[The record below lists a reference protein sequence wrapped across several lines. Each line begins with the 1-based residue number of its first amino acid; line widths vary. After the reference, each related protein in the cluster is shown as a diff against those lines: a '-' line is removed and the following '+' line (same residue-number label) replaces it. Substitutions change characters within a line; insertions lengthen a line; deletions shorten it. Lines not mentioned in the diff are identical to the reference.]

1 MDRNAPARNSER
13 NKTQSPPDPPSH
25 RAGEA
30 FWRFSLALYARPDVA
45 EALIG
50 LQDRAGLDVDLI
62 LEQQLAFLEALHLQ
76 LIERAVLDDARD
88 HVVEVA
94 MLGPQSGKPGFEG
107 FDVEIHR
114 ALAPFGAS
122 GLVLLP
128 LRSI

>member
-1 MDRNAPARNSER
+1 MPAVGGRLCDDVG
-13 NKTQSPPDPPSH
+13 KQ
-25 RAGEA
+25 
-30 FWRFSLALYARPDVA
+30 LAL
-45 EALIG
+45 
-50 LQDRAGLDVDLI
+50 DLRD
-62 LEQQLAFLEALHLQ
+62 LVLKQQLAFLEALHLQ

-94 MLGPQSGKPGFEG
+94 MLGPQSGEPGFEG

-122 GLVLLP
+122 GLGLLP